1 MQSLI
6 FRDVV
11 PFSLLFV
18 LLIGGAILADW
29 ALHVLGLV
37 WIGRYFGIVGTLLIL
52 ASFVYSLR
60 KHHYLRRGSPKT
72 LLLWHEYLAWL
83 GSLMILIHG
92 GIHFNA
98 LLPWYALIAMMVAV
112 ASGLT
117 GKWLLHQ
124 SRRAMEIERA
134 ELERS
139 GVAAEQIEKQLFWD
153 AIACELMTK
162 WRSVHLPVTLLF
174 ALLAFFHILTIFIF
188 WRWR

>member
-1 MQSLI
+1 MPSLI
-6 FRDVV
+6 VKDVV
-11 PFSLLFV
+11 PFILLFA

-37 WIGRYFGIVGTLLIL
+37 WIGRYFGMVGTLLIL
-52 ASFVYSLR
+52 ASFVYSMR
-60 KHHYLRRGSPKT
+60 KRGYIRRGSPKT
-72 LLLWHEYLAWL
+72 LLLWHEYLSWL

-98 LLPWYALIAMMVAV
+98 LLPWYAMIAMMVAV

-117 GKWLLHQ
+117 GKWLLNK
-124 SRRAMEIERA
+124 SRSAIMNERT
-134 ELERS
+134 ELEKT
-139 GVAAEQIEKQLFWD
+139 GIAAEEIEKQIFWD
-153 AIACELMTK
+153 AIAYELMTK

-174 ALLAFFHILTIFIF
+174 ALLAFLHILTIFIF